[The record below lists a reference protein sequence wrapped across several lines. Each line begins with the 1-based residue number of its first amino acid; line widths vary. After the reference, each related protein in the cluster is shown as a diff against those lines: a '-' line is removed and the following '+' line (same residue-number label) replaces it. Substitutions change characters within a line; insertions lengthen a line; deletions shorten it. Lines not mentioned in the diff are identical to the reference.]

1 MRPIKVIADS
11 TCDLSE
17 YLIDKYNIEIVS
29 LYININNQSYKD
41 LKEITTDELYNY
53 VEQDNILPKTA
64 AIPVS
69 DFVEVFKK
77 WTDEGYD
84 IFYTGISS
92 KLSSSYS
99 NSLVAIN
106 ELGLGDKILSVDS
119 LNLSSG
125 VGLVILKACNL
136 INEGKSL
143 IEIKEELQK
152 IIPEVRSQF
161 IIDRFDY
168 LYKGGRC
175 SSMARIFGTMLKIKP
190 LITVRDGKMVVAEK
204 PHGKKIKGLQA
215 LLRFL
220 ERDKDNLDLEN
231 VFITH
236 TKADSEALFLKEE
249 ILKTYNFKNIFIT
262 NAGSTIAS
270 HCGPGTIGILYIVKK

>member
-11 TCDLSE
+11 TCDLSQE
-17 YLIDKYNIEIVS
+17 LIQKYDIEIVS
-29 LYININNQSYKD
+29 LYININNKSYKD
-41 LKEITTDELYNY
+41 LTEITTDELYKY
-53 VEQDNILPKTA
+53 VEQDNILPKTS
-64 AIPVS
+64 AIPTR
-69 DFVEVFKK
+69 DFIEVFKK
-77 WTDEGYD
+77 WTDKGYD

-92 KLSSSYS
+92 ELSSSYN
-99 NSLVAIN
+99 NSRVAIN
-106 ELGLGDKILSVDS
+106 ELGLTDRILSVDS

-125 VGLVILKACNL
+125 VGLVILKACTL
-136 INEGKSL
+136 IEEGKNLS
-143 IEIKEELQK
+143 EIKEELK
-152 IIPEVRSQF
+152 KVIPNVRSQF

-204 PHGKKIKGLQA
+204 PHGKKIKGLLA

-220 ERDKDNLDLEN
+220 ERDKDSLDLDT

-236 TKADSEALFLKEE
+236 TKADAEALYLKEE
-249 ILKTYNFKNIFIT
+249 IEKIYNFKNIYIT

-270 HCGPGTIGILYIVKK
+270 HCGPGTIGILYIVK